1 MLNSSDPW
9 HIGLTLDWS
18 IIQMI
23 KQLRPKPKIGT
34 FILTLLCLLP
44 LFSAANDNQIKMQY
58 MLFCS
63 GCHTPDGRGSGDSRV
78 PDMRNFLGYFMA
90 VEGGREFLIQ
100 VPGVSTAPLKSKELA
115 NIVNWMLRNFSAGQL
130 PDGFI
135 EFNKQEVE
143 RLRKYV
149 LRSELG
155 DKRKKLVSQI
165 EEYKSNH

>member
-1 MLNSSDPW
+1 
-9 HIGLTLDWS
+9 
-18 IIQMI
+18 
-23 KQLRPKPKIGT
+23 
-34 FILTLLCLLP
+34 
-44 LFSAANDNQIKMQY
+44 
-58 MLFCS
+58 
-63 GCHTPDGRGSGDSRV
+63 
-78 PDMRNFLGYFMA
+78 
-90 VEGGREFLIQ
+90 
-100 VPGVSTAPLKSKELA
+100 
-115 NIVNWMLRNFSAGQL
+115 MLRNFSAGQL